1 MEIKM
6 KMTMALWDNHILLSK
21 QPIAN
26 CFLIDVRLA
35 VIEKS
40 QRSIEKDDT
49 RLIRAFYLYFFL
61 SRRQETFDVYYLFA
75 FLCAIKTMIKL
86 LKLIVRGE
94 SWKKKSIK
102 NKIFVRDTESPSFD
116 PFIRSRLFLVARF
129 SSWKIEEKNAR
140 TSKELEAR
148 SLDFW
153 NTSPALFCSYRALN
167 C

>member
-1 MEIKM
+1 MKPDRIIGNSIKLMEIKM

-94 SWKKKSIK
+94 S
-102 NKIFVRDTESPSFD
+102 
-116 PFIRSRLFLVARF
+116 
-129 SSWKIEEKNAR
+129 
-140 TSKELEAR
+140 
-148 SLDFW
+148 
-153 NTSPALFCSYRALN
+153 
-167 C
+167 